1 MHLYIFNSW
10 PQGVVHVLLLLNA
23 ELLSPIDSL
32 NLNMVILQV
41 EQRKRKDL
49 LYAEVEIAESPHL
62 KPQPA
67 QVARKANT
75 HYTFINE
82 ESTRAL
88 LQMSNARREN
98 R

>member
-1 MHLYIFNSW
+1 
-10 PQGVVHVLLLLNA
+10 
-23 ELLSPIDSL
+23 
-32 NLNMVILQV
+32 MVILQV

-62 KPQPA
+62 KPHSA